1 MSGEYR
7 SRVERKQAT
16 KRTKQKKAKKR
27 KSASLF
33 KKLATAV
40 LLFMIIGMV
49 GGIATFAYFIKD
61 TPPLDEAKIKDP
73 LSSTVYD
80 MNGHKIA
87 ELGGHKRTYISY
99 KDIPKVL
106 EDAVLAT
113 EDARFYEH
121 HGVDFVRLA
130 GAVVANVKE
139 GFGSEGGSTIT
150 QQVVKLTFL
159 SSEKTLKRKAQE
171 AWLALRLEQKYSKH
185 EILEMYFNKIYYSD
199 GIYGVAKAAEYYF
212 GKTNLK
218 DLTLPEAALLAG
230 MPQSPN
236 NYNPYDHPEA
246 AKKRRDV
253 VLSLMAKHG
262 FITKEEAEKAKQVPI
277 KSMLVERKKHNNS
290 IPYDSF
296 IDEVIKE
303 VTDQA
308 NVNVFEDGLKI
319 YTTLDQDAQ
328 KYVEDLLNS
337 DTLFTNKKDLQSAIA
352 LIDTKT
358 GEIRAL
364 GGGRHRENVTFGFN
378 YAIQPV
384 GQPGSSIKPILDYGP
399 AIEYLKWSTAHQIVD
414 EPYSYSNGKPIRNA
428 DRRYL
433 GPITMRYALAK
444 SRNIPALKAFQ
455 AVGKERAKEFANR
468 LGMGLDE
475 VHEAYAIG
483 GLENRVSPLQMAGAY
498 SAFGNNGVY
507 IKPHAVT
514 KIVFPDGT
522 EMNLKPKPKKVMKD
536 YTAYMITDMLKS
548 VVQYGTGTLANVP
561 GLHIAGKTGTT
572 NYPSEIA
579 RKYGLSERAVPDSWF
594 VGYTPNYTA
603 AVWTGFSKRSST
615 ADLTDREQKISR
627 LLFKRVI
634 SHIDDGG
641 SDFKMPKSV
650 VKLPIK
656 KGSNPPKLASK
667 YTPESEVTYECFVR
681 GTEPTEVAKDDGP
694 ETLPSV
700 TNLQAAYNQAT
711 NSIVV
716 SWNYSNANGDTVF
729 EIRIK
734 NDKGE
739 QDVVMTREQSI
750 IVNNPSPGAVYT
762 FAVYAKEGESQSKPA
777 LTSVR
782 VPGEGENIQGNENQ
796 GQTPPSDQPN
806 QGTNNEQQPNENGNG
821 TNGNNNGN
829 NGNNGN
835 DDNHGNNGNNGENNG
850 NNDNNGNSGGDNS
863 GGTTSPTPPSTNPT
877 TPPSQNNNNGGT
889 NGNTQHNN
897 IGNNNNNT
905 QRNNSIGTNAGQ
917 RSDLIQKQNEN

>member
-7 SRVERKQAT
+7 SRVERKQAA
-16 KRTKQKKAKKR
+16 KRAKPKKTKKR
-27 KSASLF
+27 KGASLF
-33 KKLATAV
+33 QKIIIAV
-40 LLFMIIGMV
+40 LLLMMVGMV

-61 TPPLDEAKIKDP
+61 APPLDEAKIKDP

-80 MNGHKIA
+80 MNGHKVA

-121 HGVDFVRLA
+121 HGVDFIRIA

-139 GFGSEGGSTIT
+139 GFGAEGGSTIT
-150 QQVVKLTFL
+150 QQVAKLTFL
-159 SSEKTLKRKAQE
+159 SQEKTLKRKAQE
-171 AWLALRLEQKYSKH
+171 LWLALRLEQKYSKQ
-185 EILEMYFNKIYYSD
+185 EILEMYLNKIYYSD
-199 GIYGVAKAAEYYF
+199 GIYGVARAAEYYF

-218 DLTLPEAALLAG
+218 ELTLPEAALLAG

-277 KSMLVERKKHNNS
+277 KSMVVERKKQNNS
-290 IPYDSF
+290 IQYDSF

-328 KYVEDLLNS
+328 KYVEELLNS
-337 DTLFTNKKDLQSAIA
+337 DTLFTDKKDLQSAIA

-364 GGGRHRENVTFGFN
+364 GGGRHRDNVTFGFN

-428 DRRYL
+428 DRKYL
-433 GPITMRYALAK
+433 GPMTMRYALAK

-468 LGMGLDE
+468 LGMGFDE

-572 NYPSEIA
+572 NYPSEVA

-615 ADLTDREQKISR
+615 ADLSDYEQKISR

-634 SHIDDGG
+634 SYVDDGG
-641 SDFKMPKSV
+641 SDFKKPNSV

-667 YTPESEVTYECFVR
+667 YTPESEISYECFVR
-681 GTEPTEVAKDDGP
+681 GTEPTEIAKDEP
-694 ETLPSV
+694 ETETLPSV
-700 TNLQAAYNQAT
+700 TNLQATYNEET
-711 NSIVV
+711 NSISV
-716 SWNYSNANGDTVF
+716 SWNYDDMNDNTVF
-729 EIRIK
+729 KVYIK

-739 QDVVMTREQSI
+739 QNAITTKEQAI
-750 IVNNPSPGAVYT
+750 TVNNPTAGTVYT
-762 FAVYAKEGESQSKPA
+762 FAVYVKEGEIQSKPA

-782 VPGEGENIQGNENQ
+782 VPGEEENEQGEENIDQ
-796 GQTPPSDQPN
+796 PSPTDQPN
-806 QGTNNEQQPNENGNG
+806 QNENNGQQPNENNQGNDE
-821 TNGNNNGN
+821 NNNSNNSNNNNNNNSNNNTNENSGN
-829 NGNNGN
+829 NGN
-835 DDNHGNNGNNGENNG
+835 ENS
-850 NNDNNGNSGGDNS
+850 DNN
-863 GGTTSPTPPSTNPT
+863 TSPTPPSTNPT
-877 TPPSQNNNNGGT
+877 TPPPQNNNNGGG

-897 IGNNNNNT
+897 TGNNSNI
-905 QRNNSIGTNAGQ
+905 QQNNSIGTSVQ
-917 RSDLIQKQNEN
+917 RSGLIKNESEN

>member
-7 SRVERKQAT
+7 SRIERKQAA
-16 KRTKQKKAKKR
+16 KQTKQKKAKK
-27 KSASLF
+27 KKGGSLF
-33 KKLATAV
+33 KKLVLAV
-40 LLFMIIGMV
+40 LLLMMIGMA
-49 GGIATFAYFIKD
+49 GGIATFAYFLKD
-61 TPPLDEAKIKDP
+61 APPLDEAKIKDP
-73 LSSTVYD
+73 LSSTIYD
-80 MNGHKIA
+80 MKGRKVA
-87 ELGGHKRTYISY
+87 ELGGYKRTYISY
-99 KDIPKVL
+99 KDVPEVL
-106 EDAVLAT
+106 EKAVLAT
-113 EDARFYEH
+113 EDARFYKH
-121 HGVDFVRLA
+121 HGVDLIRLG
-130 GAVVANVKE
+130 GAVVANIKE
-139 GFGSEGGSTIT
+139 GFGAEGGSTIT

-159 SSEKTLKRKAQE
+159 TPEKTLKRKAQE
-171 AWLALRLEQKYSKH
+171 LWLSLRLEQKYSKH
-185 EILEMYFNKIYYSD
+185 EILEMYLNKIYYSD
-199 GIYGVAKAAEYYF
+199 NIYGVARAAEYYF

-277 KSMLVERKKHNNS
+277 KSMLVERKKHQNS
-290 IPYDSF
+290 VPYDAF

-328 KYVEDLLNS
+328 QHVEELLNS
-337 DTLFTNKKDLQSAIA
+337 DTLFTDKKDLQSGIA

-364 GGGRHRENVTFGFN
+364 GGGRHRENVKFGFN

-414 EPYSYSNGKPIRNA
+414 EPYTYSNGRPIRNA
-428 DRRYL
+428 DRSYL
-433 GPITMRYALAK
+433 GPITMRHALAL
-444 SRNIPALKAFQ
+444 SRNIPALKALQ

-468 LGMGLDE
+468 LGMGFDKVE
-475 VHEAYAIG
+475 EAYSIG
-483 GLENRVSPLQMAGAY
+483 GIENRVSPLQMAGAY

-522 EMNLKPKPKKVMKD
+522 EMNLKPKPKQVMKD

-548 VVQYGTGTLANVP
+548 VVQYGTGTAANVP

-572 NYPSEIA
+572 NYPAEVA
-579 RKYGLSERAVPDSWF
+579 RQYGLSERAVPDSWF

-615 ADLTDREQKISR
+615 ADLSQREQRISK
-627 LLFKRVI
+627 LLFKHVI
-634 SHIDDGG
+634 SHVDDGG
-641 SDFKMPKSV
+641 SDFKRPNSV
-650 VKLPIK
+650 VKLAIK
-656 KGSNPPKLASK
+656 KGTNPPKLASQ
-667 YTPESEVTYECFVR
+667 YTPASEIVYECFVR
-681 GTEPTEVAKDDGP
+681 GTEPTEIAKDEP

-700 TNLQAAYNQAT
+700 TDLQAVYDQGTNAISVSWKYSDKHDDTIFEVHIKTDQGAT
-711 NSIVV
+711 NVITTKDEAIAIS
-716 SWNYSNANGDTVF
+716 TP
-729 EIRIK
+729 
-734 NDKGE
+734 
-739 QDVVMTREQSI
+739 T
-750 IVNNPSPGAVYT
+750 PGAVYT
-762 FAVYAKEGESQSKPA
+762 IAVYVKEGELTSKPA

-782 VPGEGENIQGNENQ
+782 VPGGEPNEQWGNDPSPTDETNQ
-796 GQTPPSDQPN
+796 NGNGQ
-806 QGTNNEQQPNENGNG
+806 QQPNEN
-821 TNGNNNGN
+821 NN
-829 NGNNGN
+829 
-835 DDNHGNNGNNGENNG
+835 
-850 NNDNNGNSGGDNS
+850 
-863 GGTTSPTPPSTNPT
+863 STDQNPN
-877 TPPSQNNNNGGT
+877 NNNNGGN
-889 NGNTQHNN
+889 NGGSNN
-897 IGNNNNNT
+897 GGNGGNNGINNGSNNGGSNGSNNGGTVPTTPPATNNNGV
-905 QRNNSIGTNAGQ
+905 NNGSNQTTRGFETNMQHPEA
-917 RSDLIQKQNEN
+917 EN

>member
-7 SRVERKQAT
+7 SRVERKQAS
-16 KRTKQKKAKKR
+16 KRAKQKKAKKQ
-27 KSASLF
+27 KGTSLF
-33 KKLATAV
+33 KKLMVAV
-40 LLFMIIGMV
+40 LLFMMIGMV

-61 TPPLDEAKIKDP
+61 APPFDEAKIKDP

-80 MNGHKIA
+80 MNGHKVA
-87 ELGGHKRTYISY
+87 ELGGYKRTYISY

-106 EDAVLAT
+106 ENAVLAT
-113 EDARFYEH
+113 EDVRFYEH
-121 HGVDFVRLA
+121 HGVDFIRLA

-139 GFGSEGGSTIT
+139 GFGAEGGSTIT
-150 QQVVKLTFL
+150 QQVAKLTFL
-159 SSEKTLKRKAQE
+159 SQEKTLKRKAQE
-171 AWLALRLEQKYSKH
+171 LWLSLRLEQKYSKQ
-185 EILEMYFNKIYYSD
+185 EILEMYLNKIYYSD
-199 GIYGVAKAAEYYF
+199 SIYGVARAAEYYF
-212 GKTNLK
+212 GKTDLK

-277 KSMLVERKKHNNS
+277 KSMLVERKKQDNS

-296 IDEVIKE
+296 IDEVVKE

-328 KYVEDLLNS
+328 KHVEDLLNS
-337 DTLFTNKKDLQSAIA
+337 DTLFTDKKDLQSAIA

-433 GPITMRYALAK
+433 GPMTMRYALAK
-444 SRNIPALKAFQ
+444 SRNIPALKALQ

-561 GLHIAGKTGTT
+561 GLHVAGKTGTT
-572 NYPSEIA
+572 NYPSEVA

-615 ADLTDREQKISR
+615 ADLSQYEQRISK
-627 LLFKRVI
+627 LLFKHVI
-634 SHIDDGG
+634 SYVDDGG
-641 SDFKMPKSV
+641 SDFKMPNSV

-656 KGSNPPKLASK
+656 KGTNPPKLASK
-667 YTPESEVTYECFVR
+667 YTPESEIIYECFVR
-681 GTEPTEVAKDDGP
+681 GTEPTETAKDEP

-700 TNLQAAYNQAT
+700 TNLQASYNAET
-711 NSIVV
+711 NSISV
-716 SWNYSNANGDTVF
+716 SWNYSNDNAVF
-729 EIRIK
+729 EVRVK

-739 QDVVMTREQSI
+739 QNVVTTREQAI
-750 IVNNPSPGAVYT
+750 TVNNPAPGTYT
-762 FAVYAKEGESQSKPA
+762 FAVYVKDGEIQSRPA

-782 VPGEGENIQGNENQ
+782 VPGEEQSEQGEENQ
-796 GQTPPSDQPN
+796 DQTSPSDQTDQDEN
-806 QGTNNEQQPNENGNG
+806 IEQQPNENNNE
-821 TNGNNNGN
+821 TNEDSDDNNEDNSNNGN
-829 NGNNGN
+829 
-835 DDNHGNNGNNGENNG
+835 
-850 NNDNNGNSGGDNS
+850 GNSD
-863 GGTTSPTPPSTNPT
+863 GTTSPTPPSTNPT
-877 TPPSQNNNNGGT
+877 TPPPQNNNNNGGGN
-889 NGNTQHNN
+889 NGNTPPNNGGNNGNTPPNGGNNGNTHNTQHNN
-897 IGNNNNNT
+897 A
-905 QRNNSIGTNAGQ
+905 IGTNPH
-917 RSDLIQKQNEN
+917 RSNVIKQESEN

>member
-1 MSGEYR
+1 R
-7 SRVERKQAT
+7 AT
-16 KRTKQKKAKKR
+16 
-27 KSASLF
+27 
-33 KKLATAV
+33 
-40 LLFMIIGMV
+40 
-49 GGIATFAYFIKD
+49 
-61 TPPLDEAKIKDP
+61 
-73 LSSTVYD
+73 
-80 MNGHKIA
+80 
-87 ELGGHKRTYISY
+87 
-99 KDIPKVL
+99 
-106 EDAVLAT
+106 
-113 EDARFYEH
+113 
-121 HGVDFVRLA
+121 
-130 GAVVANVKE
+130 
-139 GFGSEGGSTIT
+139 
-150 QQVVKLTFL
+150 
-159 SSEKTLKRKAQE
+159 
-171 AWLALRLEQKYSKH
+171 
-185 EILEMYFNKIYYSD
+185 
-199 GIYGVAKAAEYYF
+199 EYYF
-212 GKTNLK
+212 GKTDLK

-246 AKKRRDV
+246 AKKRRDL

-277 KSMLVERKKHNNS
+277 KSMLVERKKHDNS

-328 KYVEDLLNS
+328 KHVEDLLNS
-337 DTLFTNKKDLQSAIA
+337 DTLFTDKKDVQSAIV
-352 LIDTKT
+352 LVDTKT

-364 GGGRHRENVTFGFN
+364 GGGRRREKVTFGFN

-428 DRRYL
+428 DRKYL
-433 GPITMRYALAK
+433 GPMTIRYALAK
-444 SRNIPALKAFQ
+444 SRNIPALKALQ

-536 YTAYMITDMLKS
+536 YT
-548 VVQYGTGTLANVP
+548 VQYGTGTLANVP
-561 GLHIAGKTGTT
+561 GLHVAGKTGTT
-572 NYPSEIA
+572 NYPSEVA
-579 RKYGLSERAVPDSWF
+579 RKYDLSERAVPDSWF

-615 ADLTDREQKISR
+615 ADLSQYEQKISR
-627 LLFKRVI
+627 LLFKQVI
-634 SHIDDGG
+634 SYVDDGG
-641 SDFKMPKSV
+641 SDFKMPNSV

-656 KGSNPPKLASK
+656 KGTNPPKLASK
-667 YTPESEVTYECFVR
+667 YTPESEISYECFVR
-681 GTEPTEVAKDDGP
+681 GTEPTETAKDEQ

-700 TNLQAAYNQAT
+700 TNLQAAYNAET
-711 NSIVV
+711 NSISV
-716 SWNYSNANGDTVF
+716 SWNYSNDNAIF
-729 EIRIK
+729 EVRIK

-739 QDVVMTREQSI
+739 QNVVTTREKAI
-750 IVNNPSPGAVYT
+750 TVNNPTPGTYT
-762 FAVYAKEGESQSKPA
+762 FAVYAKDGKIQSRPA

-782 VPGEGENIQGNENQ
+782 VPGEEQNQQGEENQDQTSPSDQTNQGENI
-796 GQTPPSDQPN
+796 
-806 QGTNNEQQPNENGNG
+806 EQQPNENNNNG
-821 TNGNNNGN
+821 TNEDSNNNDNSNNNGN
-829 NGNNGN
+829 S
-835 DDNHGNNGNNGENNG
+835 D
-850 NNDNNGNSGGDNS
+850 
-863 GGTTSPTPPSTNPT
+863 GTTSPPPPSTNPT
-877 TPPSQNNNNGGT
+877 TPPPQNNNNNGGGN
-889 NGNTQHNN
+889 NGNTPPNNGGNNGNTPPNGANNGNTHNTQHNN
-897 IGNNNNNT
+897 A
-905 QRNNSIGTNAGQ
+905 IGTNPY
-917 RSDLIQKQNEN
+917 RSNVIKQESEN